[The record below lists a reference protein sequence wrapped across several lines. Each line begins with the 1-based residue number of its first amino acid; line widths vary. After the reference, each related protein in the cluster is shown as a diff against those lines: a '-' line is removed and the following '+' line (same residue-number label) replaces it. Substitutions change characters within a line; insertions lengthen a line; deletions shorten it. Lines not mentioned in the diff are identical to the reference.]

1 MVMRVYFV
9 EQLKMSR
16 LRIRYLAEQISITT
30 YLVNQHTKTIIH
42 EILITISHEIL
53 FDFVEQ
59 EESTTLVTMSLT
71 NIL

>member
-30 YLVNQHTKTIIH
+30 YFVNQHTKTILH
-42 EILITISHEIL
+42 EILITILHEIL
-53 FDFVEQ
+53 LDFVEQ